1 MGAPRVDVPADAA
14 ELLASGHMALLPT
27 DTVYGI
33 ACAAAHIDA
42 CRRLY
47 ALKQRPLSQATAIM
61 AGSVDGLARVLPEL
75 DDRITAICCSL
86 LPGPLTLIVPNPAR
100 RLAHVCGGDPD
111 RIGVRVP
118 VLAPAVAG
126 LADAVGSLLITSAN
140 ERGGADPARL
150 DAVPASLATAV
161 AIAVDG
167 GTLDGV
173 PSSVIDVTTPEPRVL
188 RSGPGLDRALEV
200 LR

>member
-1 MGAPRVDVPADAA
+1 MGAAAVDLPPDAA
-14 ELLASGHMALLPT
+14 GLLASGHLALLPT

-33 ACAAAHIDA
+33 ACAAADPDA

-61 AGSVDGLARVLPEL
+61 TGSVGALARVLPEL
-75 DDRITAICCSL
+75 DDRITAICRTL
-86 LPGPLTLIVPNPAR
+86 LPGPLTLIAPNPAR
-100 RLAHVCGGDPD
+100 RLRHVCGDRTD

-118 VLAPAVAG
+118 VLDPAVAE
-126 LADAVGSLLITSAN
+126 LADAVGGLLITSAN
-140 ERGGADPARL
+140 ERGGADPAEL
-150 DAVPASLATAV
+150 AAVPASLAAAV
-161 AIAVDG
+161 AFAGDG

-173 PSSVIDVTTPEPRVL
+173 PSSVIDVTAPVPRVL
-188 RSGPGLDRALEV
+188 RRGAGLERALEL